1 MMVNNHDV
9 HEDDEDDYDENNN
22 GEKPNSR
29 GEIIAFMKDMKKES
43 KAMMNELIDIDDML
57 SKLKMKL
64 ADESSS
70 KREIYRM
77 IDSIRLRIG
86 VMEREDRI
94 ELNEEDEAET
104 LLEKLKKWVDQV
116 V

>member
-1 MMVNNHDV
+1 MGKNH
-9 HEDDEDDYDENNN
+9 ESADEDYDENGCENN
-22 GEKPNSR
+22 DNSR

-43 KAMMNELIDIDDML
+43 KNMMDELIDIDDML
-57 SKLKMKL
+57 SKLKIKL
-64 ADESSS
+64 SQDSDC
-70 KREIYRM
+70 KKDLYRI
-77 IDSIRLRIG
+77 IDAIRLRIG

-94 ELNEEDEAET
+94 ELNEEQEAET